1 MHPRVPAFVI
11 DCLTHTPMLSMT
23 LTTRADPNRL
33 VGAGLVLDSRQRQ
46 QTNTAGDSAWAA
58 LQAIQSARQLVPD
71 LPHIREPQ
79 VKAVSSPLLQ
89 GLTRGP
95 MLDALRTGKAQVC
108 VGLGCVVWC
117 GGWCGVVWA
126 GVEVGVCGD
135 APGEQQGEA
144 GRGGEGRGAEHAA
157 VEGQILIGR

>member
-1 MHPRVPAFVI
+1 
-11 DCLTHTPMLSMT
+11 MLSMT

-46 QTNTAGDSAWAA
+46 QTNTAGDSAWAG

-95 MLDALRTGKAQVC
+95 MLDALRTGKAQVGW
-108 VGLGCVVWC
+108 VGAGWVW
-117 GGWCGVVWA
+117 GVGRNQGSGEEGRA
-126 GVEVGVCGD
+126 GV
-135 APGEQQGEA
+135 A
-144 GRGGEGRGAEHAA
+144 GRGRCW
-157 VEGQILIGR
+157 